1 MTSQGRRFCL
11 TLNNWTEKEYSL
23 IHDYMNTKD
32 FWIIGKEIGESGT
45 PHLQIY
51 FESKAPI
58 KFKTIKNVCN
68 RVHVEKAKGNRRQNY
83 NYCSKDEDFETNIS
97 ESDLE
102 KPKKNKT
109 ILSEQELCKH
119 FSTHF
124 NNEKIK
130 EHLDLIDFFIDNF
143 DRIFLEWTPEKIK
156 SKVNNMIEFLK
167 DLSECELCKS
177 ETILINLS
185 SLLRLKGNFLS

>member
-1 MTSQGRRFCL
+1 MMSRGRRFCL
-11 TLNNWTEKEYSL
+11 TLNNWTEEEYSSIL
-23 IHDYMNTKD
+23 KHMNTKP
-32 FWIIGKEIGESGT
+32 FWIIGKEVGESGT

-51 FESKAPI
+51 FESKNPMT
-58 KFKTIKNVCN
+58 FKTIKNWNN
-68 RVHVEKAKGNRRQNY
+68 RLHIEKANGNRRQNY
-83 NYCSKDEDFETNIS
+83 EYCSKDNDFKTNI
-97 ESDLE
+97 EEKDLE
-102 KPKKNKT
+102 KPKKKEP
-109 ILSEQELCKH
+109 LSEKELCKH
-119 FSTHF
+119 FSKHF

-167 DLSECELCKS
+167 ELSECKLCKS

-185 SLLRLKGNFLS
+185 SLLRLKDNFLS

>member
-1 MTSQGRRFCL
+1 MMSQARRFCL
-11 TLNNWTEKEYSL
+11 TLNNWTENEYSK
-23 IHDYMNTKD
+23 ISDYLTTKA
-32 FWIIGKEIGESGT
+32 FWIIGKEVGESGT

-51 FESKAPI
+51 FESKTPI
-58 KFKTIKNVCN
+58 KFKTLKNVCN
-68 RVHVEKAKGNRRQNY
+68 RLHIEKAKGNRRQNY
-83 NYCSKDEDFETNIS
+83 EYCSKDNDFKTNIK
-97 ESDLE
+97 EENLE
-102 KPKKNKT
+102 KPKKKEALT
-109 ILSEQELCKH
+109 EQELCKH
-119 FSTHF
+119 FSKHF

-167 DLSECELCKS
+167 ELSECKLCKS

-185 SLLRLKGNFLS
+185 SLLRLKDNFLS